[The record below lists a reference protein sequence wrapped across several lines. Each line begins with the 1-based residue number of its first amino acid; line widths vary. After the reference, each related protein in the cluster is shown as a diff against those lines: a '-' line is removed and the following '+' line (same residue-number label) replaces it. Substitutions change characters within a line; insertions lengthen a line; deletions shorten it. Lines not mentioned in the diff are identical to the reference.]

1 MKTLLLSLL
10 LLSDSTRRPVNFT
23 AKEARILSENALGD
37 QNQRVYDYV
46 KAQIYHN
53 AEQRQTGA
61 IITVAKDK
69 FGKVYEYRTKAQVW
83 TEMLIIKTRLEK
95 EGFGVDM
102 VYNKFWEIQFVVK
115 W

>member
-10 LLSDSTRRPVNFT
+10 LLSDSTRTPVNFT
-23 AKEARILSENALGD
+23 AKEARILSENALSD

-46 KAQIYHN
+46 KAQIYRQ

-69 FGKVYEYRTKAQVW
+69 FGKVYENRTKAQVW
-83 TEMLIIKTRLEK
+83 TEMMIIKTRLEK
-95 EGFGVDM
+95 EGYLVDM
-102 VYNKFWEIQFVVK
+102 VFSSKWEIQFIVK

>member
-10 LLSDSTRRPVNFT
+10 LLSDSTGRPVNFT
-23 AKEARILSENALGD
+23 AKEARILSENSLSD

-46 KAQIYHN
+46 KAQIYRQ

-61 IITVAKDK
+61 IITVTKDK
-69 FGKVYEYRTKAQVW
+69 FGKVYDYRTKAQVW
-83 TEMLIIKTRLEK
+83 TEMMIIRTRLEK
-95 EGFGVDM
+95 EGFNVDM